1 MSASRASA
9 PTQTD
14 DSVAATGSGASRDEV
29 LDAVYREAG
38 VPSAIPAVSEPLSC
52 MLRDA
57 ARDFPERVALDF
69 LGATTTYSQLETQV
83 ARAAEALRGLGV
95 GRGDVVGLILPN
107 CPQHV
112 VLAYAAWRIGA
123 IVAEHNPLAPAAQL
137 REQFHIHRGRVII
150 AWEKTL
156 ERLVAAVGSLEACTR
171 WTCPVTCRCAAAW
184 P

>member
-1 MSASRASA
+1 MSASR
-9 PTQTD
+9 T
-14 DSVAATGSGASRDEV
+14 SVAALTGGAASAADSDASGNKALLE
-29 LDAVYREAG
+29 AVYRQAG
-38 VPSAIPAVSEPLSC
+38 VPSTIPAVSEPLSC

-57 ARDFPERVALDF
+57 ARNFPDRVALDF

-83 ARAAEALRGLGV
+83 ALAAEALRGLGV
-95 GRGDVVGLILPN
+95 GRVDVVGVILPN

-112 VLAYAAWRIGA
+112 VVAYAAWRIGA

-156 ERLVAAVGSLEACTR
+156 ERLVAAVGSLEAAGLGGLDR
-171 WTCPVTCRCAAAW
+171 KSVV
-184 P
+184 

>member
-1 MSASRASA
+1 MSAPRTSAPAPTRDAASA
-9 PTQTD
+9 
-14 DSVAATGSGASRDEV
+14 AGSHASRDEAF
-29 LDAVYREAG
+29 DAVYRQAG
-38 VPSAIPAVSEPLSC
+38 VPSTIPTVSEPLSC

-57 ARDFPERVALDF
+57 ARDHPERVALDF

-123 IVAEHNPLAPAAQL
+123 IIAEHNPLAPAAQL

-156 ERLVAAVGSLEACTR
+156 ERLVAAVGSLEAAGLGGLGG
-171 WTCPVTCRCAAAW
+171 CRFVQ
-184 P
+184 

>member
-38 VPSAIPAVSEPLSC
+38 VPAVIPSVSEPLSC

-57 ARDFPERVALDF
+57 ARDF

-95 GRGDVVGLILPN
+95 GRGDVIGLILPN

-150 AWEKTL
+150 ASRRQWAPW
-156 ERLVAAVGSLEACTR
+156 RR
-171 WTCPVTCRCAAAW
+171 QAW
-184 P
+184 GA

>member
-1 MSASRASA
+1 MSASR
-9 PTQTD
+9 T
-14 DSVAATGSGASRDEV
+14 SVAAFTRGAASAAGSDASGHEA
-29 LDAVYREAG
+29 LEAVYRQAG
-38 VPSAIPAVSEPLSC
+38 VPSTIPAVSEPLSC

-57 ARDFPERVALDF
+57 ARDFPDRVALDF

-112 VLAYAAWRIGA
+112 VVAYAAWRIGA

-150 AWEKTL
+150 AWE
-156 ERLVAAVGSLEACTR
+156 RPSSASRRQWAPWR
-171 WTCPVTCRCAAAW
+171 RRAW
-184 P
+184 GA